1 VPFLPKPCSAPLLTQ
16 LKLDLTQ
23 ILLLFRGVEEKSV
36 RTNHEKVDVAAA
48 VRPIPEST
56 FCAAPDFPPP
66 TLKKTWLQFTFHFAS
81 LGFGFIRAAKKSK
94 LNWRRAV

>member
-56 FCAAPDFPPP
+56 FCGYKIFPPLQIFRP
-66 TLKKTWLQFTFHFAS
+66 LHLKK
-81 LGFGFIRAAKKSK
+81 LGFNLLSISLLSVSVLFEPQK
-94 LNWRRAV
+94 NQN